1 MFDVGSPTLKGY
13 AELMLKT
20 LGATIAQVPNRV
32 SIAGHTD
39 GRTYSAGRLEYSN
52 WELSADRANAARRA
66 LAQSLPKDVKFGR
79 VVGLADSVPYDK
91 TDRYSATN
99 RRISIVVLNAATERA
114 IGLREDLP
122 KKPET
127 PTPVDGDST
136 NAPPATIE

>member
-13 AELMLKT
+13 AELMLNT

-32 SIAGHTD
+32 SVAGHTD
-39 GRTYSAGRLEYSN
+39 ARTYSAGRREYSN